1 MSNPNPPQFRNMNE
15 LTAYLAEMEQRVAQL
30 ERENAR
36 VNDVLAKMRQQLVE
50 SPVFKTRNPLPNTLL
65 LSDSFFVRAFTVWG
79 HYVTAQMIISIPFMI
94 ITFILMFSLIGM
106 SR

>member
-36 VNDVLAKMRQQLVE
+36 INDVLAKMRQQLVE
-50 SPVFKTRNPLPNTLL
+50 APVFKTRNLLPNTLL

-79 HYVTAQMIISIPFMI
+79 QYVTAQMIISIPFMI